1 MKSRTWSIGF
11 LALFLLL
18 LAVLGSVTVVI
29 DPFFHY
35 HAPLESLQ
43 YPITEERYQNDGIV
57 TNFSYDA
64 VITGTSMTENFMA
77 SEFDRLFSCD
87 SVKVPLSGS
96 FFKETRDLLDRA
108 FRANPDIKYVVR
120 SVDGMP
126 YYLLT
131 EKDTRRTD
139 AVFPDYLYNDCPLDD
154 VSYVFN
160 KEVLF
165 LRCSKVLVHTLLGY
179 QTTDF
184 DACYRWMGSSPYGR
198 DAVMSAYSRPA
209 RAAAETGLSDAD
221 RALMEANL
229 RQNFLTLAEEHPQT
243 DFYLFFPP
251 YSILW
256 FDEQRQL
263 GKLEQALEVYEY
275 AAELLLSCDNIHL
288 FTFFDDFDLVCDL
301 DRYTNYV
308 HYNADVNSEIL
319 LRMREGRNQ
328 LTPENC
334 REVFSSIRAFYT
346 AYDYEALFAA

>member
-1 MKSRTWSIGF
+1 MNSRTWSIGF
-11 LALFLLL
+11 LALFLFL
-18 LAVLGSVTVVI
+18 LAALGAVTVVI

-35 HAPLESLQ
+35 HAPLDSLQ
-43 YPITEERYQNDGIV
+43 YPIINERYQNDGIV

-64 VITGTSMTENFMA
+64 VITGTSMTENFKA
-77 SEFDRLFSCD
+77 SEFDRLFACD

-108 FRANPDIKYVVR
+108 FQANPDIKYVVR
-120 SVDGMP
+120 SVDGMA
-126 YYLLT
+126 YYLLA
-131 EKDTRRTD
+131 EKDERRTD
-139 AVFPDYLYNDCPLDD
+139 AVFPDYLYNDCLLDD

-165 LRCSKVLVHTLLGY
+165 LHCSKVLIHTLLGY

-184 DACYRWMGSSPYGR
+184 DVCYRWMGSSPYGR

-209 RAAAETGLSDAD
+209 KASAETGLSDAD
-221 RALMEANL
+221 RAVMEASL
-229 RQNFLTLAEEHPQT
+229 RQNFLELAEEHPET
-243 DFYLFFPP
+243 EFYLFFPP

-256 FDEQRQL
+256 FDEQRQI
-263 GKLEQALEVYEY
+263 GKLEQALQSYEY

-308 HYNADVNSEIL
+308 HYNDDVNSEIL
-319 LRMREGRNQ
+319 QRMRDGKNE
-328 LTPENC
+328 LTQENYQD
-334 REVFSSIRAFYT
+334 VFASIRAFYI
-346 AYDYEALFAA
+346 AYDYDALFAA